1 MSFFKSTLFL
11 GVLSLSQFAF
21 SAQKVVCTSA
31 NHDVIAII
39 DSLKDRTVINLTV
52 AGKKQE
58 PVALMGMKI
67 NPSLPIQQW
76 VSADQS
82 NYYNVQLIK
91 DPKTQ
96 GLFAQLFVK
105 HLNLIRQGKTAL
117 RCYIK

>member
-21 SAQKVVCTSA
+21 STQKVVCTSV

-39 DSLKDRTVINLTV
+39 GSLKDRTVINLTV

-58 PVALMGMKI
+58 PVVLMGMNF
-67 NPSLPIQQW
+67 NPRLPIQQW

-82 NYYNVQLIK
+82 NDYNLQIIR

-96 GLFAQLFVK
+96 GLFAQLYVK
-105 HLNLIRQGKTAL
+105 HLNLIREGKAAL
-117 RCYIK
+117 RCDIK